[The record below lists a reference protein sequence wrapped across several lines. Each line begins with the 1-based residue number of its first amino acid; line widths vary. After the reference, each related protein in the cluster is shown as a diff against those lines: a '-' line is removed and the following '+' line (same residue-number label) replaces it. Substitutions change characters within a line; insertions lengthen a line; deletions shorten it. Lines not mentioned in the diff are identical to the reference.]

1 MTTITELELPSFDYA
16 DPELRGERFHS
27 AMRELREQSWI
38 ASMPLGFATLEREA
52 GEFFLRSKSFTFPGL
67 KIAEIFGI
75 DDGPLYEEIRRNI
88 LHINGKDHGRLRGL
102 VNPAFTP
109 RAVEK
114 WRPAMRGFLEELWAR
129 VENERRCDAVAAL
142 CKPYPSQVIATVMG
156 ASLDDAEQLWDWSNM
171 IQRQFGMS
179 VVEERAQIE
188 QAVTEF
194 YAYAGE
200 LLDRRRAQPGEDLI
214 STLIAAEQEG
224 DRLSDVELVN
234 LVLNVLVGGVDTTQS
249 QLAHALRLFS
259 DHPEQWALLAE
270 RPELAPQAV
279 DEVLRFEPITPFTA
293 RIAMEDVSLPRR
305 ALPRGH
311 GRARVRLHR
320 QPRRRARRL
329 RHHRRAQGQAADVRR
344 RHPLLP
350 GRQPRARGTAG
361 SAQLPRPPHPGPRA
375 RRRARVRHDRRH
387 LRPRRAAHPLG
398 LDRAKLCQSTPPP
411 NSAVCKKSC
420 KSRYFDW

>member
-16 DPELRGERFHS
+16 DPTLRGERFHS

-88 LHINGKDHGRLRGL
+88 LHINGKDHARLRGL

-114 WRPAMRGFLEELWAR
+114 WRPQMRDFLEELFAR
-129 VENERRCDAVAAL
+129 VEPERRCDAVAAL

-156 ASLDDAEQLWDWSNM
+156 ASLDDAEQLWDWSNL

-293 RIAMEDVSLPRR
+293 RIAMEDVSYRDVLFPEGTVVLVCAFTGNRDGEPDGFDITAERKGKPLTFGAGIHYCLGANLARAELQEAMCFLAPRTQGLALDGEPEYGTIDGIYGLD
-305 ALPRGH
+305 ALPIRWG
-311 GRARVRLHR
+311 
-320 QPRRRARRL
+320 
-329 RHHRRAQGQAADVRR
+329 
-344 RHPLLP
+344 
-350 GRQPRARGTAG
+350 
-361 SAQLPRPPHPGPRA
+361 
-375 RRRARVRHDRRH
+375 
-387 LRPRRAAHPLG
+387 
-398 LDRAKLCQSTPPP
+398 
-411 NSAVCKKSC
+411 
-420 KSRYFDW
+420 